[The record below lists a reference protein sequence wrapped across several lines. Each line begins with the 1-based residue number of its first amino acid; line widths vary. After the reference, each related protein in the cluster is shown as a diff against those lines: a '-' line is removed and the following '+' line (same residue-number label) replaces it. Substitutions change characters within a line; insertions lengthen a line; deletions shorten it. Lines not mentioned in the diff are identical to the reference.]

1 MSFSWCYT
9 GNEFF
14 PKPISTLQQQQTI
27 CQCIHSGFETN
38 QQFGITN
45 FEKSILVVDNMLCL
59 AKEKT
64 KLQEKSCFLG
74 KLVICFEVLTNFLL
88 L

>member
-1 MSFSWCYT
+1 MSFSWSYT

-27 CQCIHSGFETN
+27 HQSIHIGFETN

-45 FEKSILVVDNMLCL
+45 FEKSILVDNMLYL

-64 KLQEKSCFLG
+64 KLQEKSRFF
-74 KLVICFEVLTNFLL
+74 K
-88 L
+88 